1 MTFKERSLFDQG
13 HFLQVWTS
21 GVLGRLQSGASL
33 YAKQLEGTLTP
44 IRMAKLRE
52 KPLAILTD
60 VWRERP
66 STLAQTQQNRSKVCC
81 DGGSH
86 CLPST
91 GSECRRG
98 KWGSRIYSNAT
109 FNTLP
114 PKQHSNPSYPL
125 LLSSHSH
132 HFLLSSRASTMYCVP

>member
-1 MTFKERSLFDQG
+1 MFGQG
-13 HFLQVWTS
+13 RVLQLWS
-21 GVLGRLQSGASL
+21 SRAPGRLQSGASL

-44 IRMAKLRE
+44 IRMAKKME

-60 VWRERP
+60 VWTGRT
-66 STLAQTQQNRSKVCC
+66 STLAQTQQSRSKVCR

-91 GSECRRG
+91 RSECRRG
-98 KWGSRIYSNAT
+98 KGGSRIFSNAT
-109 FNTLP
+109 FNTFP

-125 LLSSHSH
+125 LLSSPSH
-132 HFLLSSRASTMYCVP
+132 HFLLFSRASTLHRVP